1 MPKCIELLP
10 CDWLISNL
18 CCQAI
23 EQLYLIKWPVSDTGV
38 HIGSPSWELELRPL
52 GVATGNAL
60 SVTRSEDTYEKNTTC
75 WPATAHDVTTGVPQY
90 KCRRAKTSS
99 AFSSS
104 LTGLFKACRVNLVR
118 VQFSNSTMASTSKAF
133 RKCVDP
139 CPRYLT
145 PDDTHDCCVF
155 CLGMEHAR
163 DVLEGAVCVHCE
175 RLSMRKLS
183 SRLSLFSRKEGQP
196 SASRDSRPTVAEAR
210 RRMKSWG
217 SQLVV
222 ADKLERD
229 RPLFARRPRTR
240 VSCWIVMMRSFWHHQ
255 MQQLVLRCIW
265 TSFLE
270 VMDYKNKFK

>member
-1 MPKCIELLP
+1 MGTRT
-10 CDWLISNL
+10 
-18 CCQAI
+18 A
-23 EQLYLIKWPVSDTGV
+23 
-38 HIGSPSWELELRPL
+38 SPRGRYGERPQRD
-52 GVATGNAL
+52 
-60 SVTRSEDTYEKNTTC
+60 SVWRYIWKNTTC

-90 KCRRAKTSS
+90 KCRREDTSS
-99 AFSSS
+99 
-104 LTGLFKACRVNLVR
+104 V
-118 VQFSNSTMASTSKAF
+118 SNSTMASTSKAF

-145 PDDTHDCCVF
+145 LDDTHDCCVF

-196 SASRDSRPTVAEAR
+196 SASRESRPTVAEAR

-222 ADKLERD
+222 
-229 RPLFARRPRTR
+229 FARRPRTR

-265 TSFLE
+265 TSFWRLWI
-270 VMDYKNKFK
+270 

>member
-1 MPKCIELLP
+1 MTSLP
-10 CDWLISNL
+10 ACHNISAAGRIHHQLFRLHWLVCL
-18 CCQAI
+18 
-23 EQLYLIKWPVSDTGV
+23 K
-38 HIGSPSWELELRPL
+38 
-52 GVATGNAL
+52 
-60 SVTRSEDTYEKNTTC
+60 
-75 WPATAHDVTTGVPQY
+75 
-90 KCRRAKTSS
+90 RA
-99 AFSSS
+99 
-104 LTGLFKACRVNLVR
+104 RVNLVR

-163 DVLEGAVCVHCE
+163 DVLEGAVCVHCK

-210 RRMKSWG
+210 RWNRGVRSWMWPRSG
-217 SQLVV
+217 
-222 ADKLERD
+222 KGP
-229 RPLFARRPRTR
+229 PLFACRPRTR

-265 TSFLE
+265 TSFGG
-270 VMDYKNKFK
+270 YGS

>member
-1 MPKCIELLP
+1 MGTRT
-10 CDWLISNL
+10 
-18 CCQAI
+18 A
-23 EQLYLIKWPVSDTGV
+23 
-38 HIGSPSWELELRPL
+38 SPRGRYGECPQRD
-52 GVATGNAL
+52 
-60 SVTRSEDTYEKNTTC
+60 SVWRYICKNTTC

-90 KCRRAKTSS
+90 KCRRENTSS

-104 LTGLFKACRVNLVR
+104 LTGLFEETCRVNLVR

-217 SQLVV
+217 SQLDV
-222 ADKLERD
+222 ADELERD
-229 RPLFARRPRTR
+229 RPFSRVGREREWAAGLWWCDLFD
-240 VSCWIVMMRSFWHHQ
+240 II
-255 MQQLVLRCIW
+255 RC
-265 TSFLE
+265 SS
-270 VMDYKNKFK
+270 

>member
-1 MPKCIELLP
+1 MGTRT
-10 CDWLISNL
+10 
-18 CCQAI
+18 A
-23 EQLYLIKWPVSDTGV
+23 
-38 HIGSPSWELELRPL
+38 SPRGRYGERPQRD
-52 GVATGNAL
+52 
-60 SVTRSEDTYEKNTTC
+60 SVWRYIWKNTTC

-90 KCRRAKTSS
+90 KCRRENTSS

-104 LTGLFKACRVNLVR
+104 LTGLFEACRVNLVR

-145 PDDTHDCCVF
+145 PDDAHDCCVF

-163 DVLEGAVCVHCE
+163 DVLEGGGFACIVSGSLWGSSALACPSF
-175 RLSMRKLS
+175 RGKRG
-183 SRLSLFSRKEGQP
+183 SRLLPAIQDPPLPRHGGEWNRGV
-196 SASRDSRPTVAEAR
+196 R
-210 RRMKSWG
+210 SWMWPISWKG
-217 SQLVV
+217 
-222 ADKLERD
+222 D